1 MQKSSMRWTVLVAV
15 SLVGCGAPPV
25 TPTLSP
31 LASVRTTLDRTLTPS
46 TPRQRSQDN
55 PAMSAVLS
63 RALANGWGD
72 TTEGAGVP
80 PVTRTFDGSPA
91 PLLEPQARPLVRF
104 VHLADLQLIDEES
117 PMRITSLDAAGFA
130 AGAARPQEP
139 QACRLANAAVRT
151 INALHRQAP
160 LDFVLLGGDNI
171 DSAQTNELDWLL
183 GVLNGGRAVECDSGD
198 DDDPARGAAND
209 GKDAFVSEGL
219 AVPWR
224 WLSGNHDELVQ
235 GLFAVNAEREAAAVA
250 SDAAGGT
257 RSGQGA
263 LLSPGAT
270 VTADPRRA
278 LLTPKALLARVAADG
293 DGHGLGAAALERG
306 KAFSSFDVPG
316 TPLTFLLLDTAAES
330 GGDDA
335 LLRRRDFDAFVEPV
349 LARAASED
357 RVVLLAAHHATDRL
371 TTNGGPLGVAQTD
384 ALAPAQ
390 VLERLAASGR
400 IAYSL
405 VGHSHTNRVAPVR
418 VGAGGW
424 WEVTTA
430 AVIDFPNQVRVV
442 EVFEQGDWLLLR
454 GTVVDLDFTDDAV
467 GLAGRRA
474 SVVDLTAGWLAGD
487 RLVGG
492 SPEDQNVE
500 LWIRRR

>member
-1 MQKSSMRWTVLVAV
+1 MRFSVVAV
-15 SLVGCGAPPV
+15 VLLGCGPSP
-25 TPTLSP
+25 LSP
-31 LASVRTTLDRTLTPS
+31 SLRPLDPVRTTLDRTLSPATR
-46 TPRQRSQDN
+46 RQRSPDN
-55 PAMSAVLS
+55 PAIPAVLS

-72 TTEGAGVP
+72 TTEGPGTPHAA
-80 PVTRTFDGSPA
+80 RTFDGSPA
-91 PLLEPQARPLVRF
+91 PRLEPGVRPLVRF
-104 VHLADLQLIDEES
+104 VHLADLQLIDDES

-139 QACRLANAAVRT
+139 HACRLANAAVRT

-171 DSAQTNELDWLL
+171 DSAQANELDWLL

-198 DDDPARGAAND
+198 DDDPVRGPAND

-219 AVPWR
+219 AMPWR
-224 WLSGNHDELVQ
+224 WVSGNHDELVQ
-235 GLFAVNAEREAAAVA
+235 GLFAVNAEREAAAMG

-257 RSGQGA
+257 RSGAGA
-263 LLSPGAT
+263 LLEPGSMT
-270 VTADPRRA
+270 PADARRG
-278 LLTPKALLARVAADG
+278 LLTPKALLSRVGADG
-293 DGHGLGAAALERG
+293 DGHGLTPAALERG

-335 LLRRRDFDAFVEPV
+335 LLRGQDFDAFIEPV
-349 LARAASED
+349 LARAASEG

-371 TTNGGPLGVAQTD
+371 TTNGGALGVAQAD
-384 ALAPAQ
+384 AMTPAR

-400 IAYSL
+400 VAFSL
-405 VGHSHTNRVAPVR
+405 VGHSHTNRVVPVR
-418 VGAGGW
+418 VGAAGW

-442 EVFEQGDWLLLR
+442 EVFEQGEWVMLR
-454 GTVVDLDFTDDAV
+454 GTIVDLDFTDDAV

-474 SVVDLTAGWLAGD
+474 SVADLTSGWLAGD

-492 SPEDQNVE
+492 TPEDQNVE